1 MACVL
6 RLASRSRSRSGL
18 RPTLAAPRPSPVP
31 PPPPRVGPT
40 PVAPS
45 PAPLRGLLLPL
56 SPLRLASPDAFS
68 SSSPSPAW
76 LLDGL
81 NWRRAGIGRRW
92 FATEASAASTAA
104 ELVDVPLAQTGEGI
118 AECELLRWFVTEGD
132 QVDEFQRLCEVQSDK
147 ATIEITSRFKGK
159 VHQIHF
165 GPGDIVKVGETLLK
179 MMVGDSQTVS
189 HDSIAS
195 STDHSHAVDAANPSG
210 EGSVPSGTLSTPAVR
225 HLAKQYGLNISDIQG
240 TGKDGRV
247 LKEDVLSYA
256 ASKGLCKEPTSALE
270 ENIDQVELLEG
281 RGSLP
286 DANSYEDRRISLRG
300 YQRSMVKS
308 MTLAA
313 KVPHFH
319 YLEEINCD
327 ALVELKA
334 SFQNANKDHTIK
346 HTFLPFLIK
355 SLSKALSKYP
365 LLNSCFVEET
375 NEVIF
380 KGSHNIGVAMATE
393 HGLVVPNI
401 KNVQSLS
408 ILEITKELSRLHE
421 MASHNRLSTE
431 DIAGGTITLSNIG
444 AIGGKFGSPLLNLPE
459 VAIIALGRIQKLP
472 RFDDDENVYP
482 SSIINVTVGADHRV
496 VDGATVARFC
506 NEWKSLVEK
515 PERLLLHMR

>member
-1 MACVL
+1 MACS
-6 RLASRSRSRSGL
+6 RLASRSRL
-18 RPTLAAPRPSPVP
+18 RLRLFPAAAPPRPSPV
-31 PPPPRVGPT
+31 GPAS
-40 PVAPS
+40 APS
-45 PAPLRGLLLPL
+45 PSLRGLLIPLPH
-56 SPLRLASPDAFS
+56 LRLASPDAAASS
-68 SSSPSPAW
+68 SSSPSPSPPAW
-76 LLDGL
+76 LVDGL
-81 NWRRAGIGRRW
+81 NWRRAGFGRRW
-92 FATEASAASTAA
+92 FASEASPAAAA
-104 ELVDVPLAQTGEGI
+104 ELVEVPLAQTGEGI

-195 STDHSHAVDAANPSG
+195 STDHSHAVSSASPSG
-210 EGSVPSGTLSTPAVR
+210 EGCVPSGTLSTPAVR

-240 TGKDGRV
+240 TGKGGRV

-256 ASKGLCKEPTSALE
+256 TSKGLCKASTPGLE
-270 ENIDQVELLEG
+270 ENIDQVKLLEG
-281 RGSLP
+281 RRSLS
-286 DANSYEDRRISLRG
+286 DTNSYEDKRISLRG
-300 YQRSMVKS
+300 YQRAMVKS
-308 MTLAA
+308 MSLAA

-334 SFQNANKDHTIK
+334 SFQNANKDHNIK

-355 SLSKALSKYP
+355 SLSMALSKYP
-365 LLNSCFVEET
+365 LLNSCFVDET
-375 NEVIF
+375 NEVVF

-408 ILEITKELSRLHE
+408 ILEITKELARLHE
-421 MASHNRLSTE
+421 MATHNRLSTD

-472 RFDDDENVYP
+472 RFDDDENIYP
-482 SSIINVTVGADHRV
+482 CSIINVTVGADHRV

-515 PERLLLHMR
+515 PELLLLHMR